1 MSFKVTGENIYFRKL
16 QEADVATLMLAVDF
30 NPFGEVPDENENK
43 YIWYSENKY
52 NEAAV
57 SSISSG
63 LTSDSMGRMFLT
75 ICKKSDDS
83 IIGYHILEYLPEKRI
98 ESIFSAIIASARNGS
113 FYKEAG
119 ILRHKF
125 YFEGLQ
131 AISARMKLP
140 KDFSHYLD
148 TLYTETEY
156 EEEIDYHGNW
166 RWSTISSSDWTTW
179 IDNSNQSSYKN
190 QNYTLTW

>member
-16 QEADVATLMLAVDF
+16 QEADLATLMSAVDF
-30 NPFGEVPDENENK
+30 NAYGQVPNDNENK
-43 YIWYSENKY
+43 YTWYTENKF

-57 SSISSG
+57 SSG
-63 LTSDSMGRMFLT
+63 LASDSMGRMFLT

-98 ESIFSAIIASARNGS
+98 ESIFSAIIAAARNGN

-179 IDNSNQSSYKN
+179 IASQDTYKN

>member
-16 QEADVATLMLAVDF
+16 QESDLDTLISAVDF
-30 NPFGEVPDENENK
+30 NPFGKLPGENENK
-43 YIWYSENKY
+43 YLWYTENKF
-52 NEAAV
+52 NEEVTSAL
-57 SSISSG
+57 SSDSSG
-63 LTSDSMGRMFLT
+63 RLFLT

-83 IIGYHILEYLPEKRI
+83 IIGYHRIQYLSEQSV
-98 ESIFSAIIASARNGS
+98 ESIFSAIIPTARKGS

-131 AISARMKLP
+131 ATSARMKLP

-190 QNYTLTW
+190 QNYSLTWS

>member
-16 QEADVATLMLAVDF
+16 QEADLATLMSAVDF
-30 NPFGEVPDENENK
+30 NAYGQVPNDNENK
-43 YIWYSENKY
+43 YTWYTENKF

-57 SSISSG
+57 SSG
-63 LTSDSMGRMFLT
+63 LASDSMGRMFLT

-98 ESIFSAIIASARNGS
+98 ESIFSAIITAARNGN

-131 AISARMKLP
+131 AISCL
-140 KDFSHYLD
+140 
-148 TLYTETEY
+148 LYTSPSPR
-156 EEEIDYHGNW
+156 D
-166 RWSTISSSDWTTW
+166 
-179 IDNSNQSSYKN
+179 
-190 QNYTLTW
+190 

>member
-16 QEADVATLMLAVDF
+16 QEADLATLMSAVDF
-30 NPFGEVPDENENK
+30 NAYGQVPNDNENK
-43 YIWYSENKY
+43 YTWYTENKF

-57 SSISSG
+57 SAG
-63 LTSDSMGRMFLT
+63 LASDSMGRMFLT

-98 ESIFSAIIASARNGS
+98 ESIFSAIIAAARNGN

-179 IDNSNQSSYKN
+179 IASQDTYKN

>member
-16 QEADVATLMLAVDF
+16 QEADLATLMSAIDF
-30 NPFGEVPDENENK
+30 NAFGQVPNDNENK
-43 YIWYSENKY
+43 YVWYTGNKF

-57 SSISSG
+57 SSA
-63 LTSDSMGRMFLT
+63 LASDSMGRMFLT

-98 ESIFSAIIASARNGS
+98 ESIFSAIIAAARNGN

-131 AISARMKLP
+131 AVSARMKLP

-179 IDNSNQSSYKN
+179 IASQDTYKN